1 MKRWMFFV
9 PAAVFA
15 VLVIYFAVG
24 LTKDPSIVPS
34 ALIDKPAPTF
44 DLTDIASRG
53 GPGFSS
59 EDLRQGKVSVV
70 NVFASWCVPCR
81 VEHPL
86 INDLA
91 ERGIVNVY
99 GLNYKDKDRDA
110 AAWLD
115 ALGDHYT
122 AVGADR
128 DGRVGIDWGV
138 YGVPETFVVDGAG
151 CIQYKHIS
159 VLTRDVLEE
168 EIMPRLQGKKHVPC
182 EK

>member
-9 PAAVFA
+9 PVALFA
-15 VLVIYFAVG
+15 VLAIYFAVG

-34 ALIDKPAPTF
+34 ALIDKPSPTF
-44 DLTDIASRG
+44 ALTDLEGRD

-59 EDLRQGKVSVV
+59 DDLRRGKVSVV

-81 VEHPL
+81 AEHPL

-91 ERGIVNVY
+91 ARGIVDVY
-99 GLNYKDKDRDA
+99 GLNYKDTDGA
-110 AAWLD
+110 ALAWLD
-115 ALGDHYT
+115 ALGDNYT

-138 YGVPETFVVDGAG
+138 YGVPETFIVDGTG
-151 CIQYKHIS
+151 TIRFKH
-159 VLTRDVLEE
+159 VGPLTRQAMDDTVVPLIEE
-168 EIMPRLQGKKHVPC
+168 LSE
-182 EK
+182 